1 VSASKSSALEPLSK
15 ERVQAKLAQAWSRTI
30 ASEQFKGNKTAFA
43 AKLGVHPDTVSNAL
57 SGQTVPELHT
67 AFNSLLACP
76 NALDELA
83 ALFGFQFVPSKA
95 ELSPDMQ
102 TLHQMCRAMAEFTDA
117 LRDGKRTHTETLE
130 LAEEL
135 RPLIPR
141 LTQIV
146 HEAEGLRSAA

>member
-1 VSASKSSALEPLSK
+1 VSARQSSASDPLSK
-15 ERVQAKLAQAWSRTI
+15 ELVQAKLAQAWSRTI
-30 ASEQFKGNKTAFA
+30 ASPQFKGNKTKFA
-43 AKLGVHPDTVSNAL
+43 AAIGVCPDTVSNAL

-83 ALFGFQFVPSKA
+83 ALFGFQLIPSSA
-95 ELSPDMQ
+95 EMSPDMV

-117 LRDGKRTHTETLE
+117 LRDGKRTHIETLE

-146 HEAEGLRSAA
+146 HEAEGLRSAS

>member
-1 VSASKSSALEPLSK
+1 VSARQSSASEPLSK
-15 ERVQAKLAQAWSRTI
+15 ELVQAKLAQSWARTI
-30 ASEQFKGNKTAFA
+30 ANQFKGNKTKFA
-43 AKLGVHPDTVSNAL
+43 AAIGCCPDTVSNAL
-57 SGQTVPELHT
+57 AGNTVPELHT

-83 ALFGFQFVPSKA
+83 ALFGFALVPRDA
-95 ELSPDMQ
+95 QMTPDMV
-102 TLHQMCRAMAEFTDA
+102 TLAQMSKAMAEFIDA

-141 LTQIV
+141 LTAIV
-146 HEAEGLRSAA
+146 REAEGLKEVA